1 MPMAPGVTS
10 AAEAT
15 WKSFATGVASTSAVT
30 NAGKVTAFS
39 SSCAAA
45 TSWRTAAVCH
55 GNEAL
60 RLALWL
66 TVLATA
72 CYGAAHAQTYPVKP
86 VRIISPYPP
95 GGLGDLLPR
104 AIAGGLTELLGQQVM
119 VENRP
124 GASQI
129 IGMQAAARS
138 PPDGYTLVFGSV
150 TSLAINP
157 TAHKSLPY
165 DPVKDFAPVALCVT
179 TPLYLV
185 VHPSVPARSV
195 KELIAIARTRPGKLA
210 YGSGGNGSSNH
221 LAGELFKS
229 LARVDVLHV
238 PYKGAGPA
246 MIDVMAGHIDLM
258 FGAAGLAEA
267 QAGKVRV
274 IGVTSAKRSTAAPQ
288 VATLAESGV
297 PGYEATIWFGLLAP
311 AATPPAIVSRLS
323 QDIGKVLTQPR
334 MREQFSTVDMTPST
348 PEGFASHIAREI
360 PKWRKVIR
368 GANISLE

>member
-1 MPMAPGVTS
+1 
-10 AAEAT
+10 
-15 WKSFATGVASTSAVT
+15 
-30 NAGKVTAFS
+30 
-39 SSCAAA
+39 
-45 TSWRTAAVCH
+45 
-55 GNEAL
+55 
-60 RLALWL
+60 
-66 TVLATA
+66 
-72 CYGAAHAQTYPVKP
+72 VKP

-95 GGLGDLLPR
+95 GGLGDTIPR
-104 AIAGGLTELLGQQVM
+104 AIAFGLTELLGQQVI

-124 GASQI
+124 GASQV
-129 IGMQAAARS
+129 IGMQAAAKA

-150 TSLAINP
+150 TSLAINA

-195 KELIAIARTRPGKLA
+195 KDLIALARARPGKLT

-229 LARVDVLHV
+229 IARVDLLHV

-246 MIDVMAGHIDLM
+246 MVDVMGGHVDLM

-274 IGVTSAKRSTAAPQ
+274 LGVTSAKRSQAAPH
-288 VATLAESGV
+288 VPTLSESGA
-297 PGYEATIWFGLLAP
+297 PGYEATIWFGILAP
-311 AATPPAIVSRLS
+311 GGTPAPIVNRLS
-323 QDIGKVLTQPR
+323 KDINKVLAQPR
-334 MREQFSTVDMTPST
+334 LREQFSTTDITPST
-348 PEGFASHIAREI
+348 PEAFAAHIAREI
-360 PKWRKVIR
+360 PKWRNVI
-368 GANISLE
+368 GTAKISVE